1 MFACTV
7 HFHLKVTEIR
17 FSFCIKYYLL
27 GISISTNTIKKKK
40 SISGT
45 HPQYEILGIEI
56 SNVSIV
62 Q

>member
-27 GISISTNTIKKKK
+27 GISISTNTIKKKSLYLVLTPSMKYWELK
-40 SISGT
+40 S
-45 HPQYEILGIEI
+45 LML
-56 SNVSIV
+56 V
-62 Q
+62 